1 LRRTH
6 RVKKTTKIASIS
18 LFIMIGLI
26 FGLFISSKLDIQVN
40 SNAQTK
46 EISKDSSDFLNK
58 LGGALSEISESA
70 SPAVV
75 NISTSM
81 TVKMQQTPFDHFFN
95 DPFFRR
101 FFGDQPRGHQREY
114 KSSALGSGVI
124 VSNDGYILTNNHVI
138 KDADEIKVL
147 LFDNREFKGKVIG
160 ADPKT
165 DLAVIKIDAKD
176 LPILRLG
183 DSDKLKVGSVVVAIG
198 NPYGL
203 SHTITMG
210 IVSAVGRANVGIA
223 DYEDFIQT
231 DAAINPGNSG
241 GALVNAEAEMIGIN
255 TAIFSTTGGYQGIGF
270 AIPSNMAK
278 NVMKSLIEHGKVVRG
293 WLGVTIQNLTPEL
306 AKHFGIKSKEGVLVS
321 DVLEKSPAEKGGMK
335 SGDLIIKYDGKDVE
349 DSVSLRTMVAQTT
362 PDREV
367 KVVVIRNEKEKEL
380 TIKIGEL
387 PENVATVGKE
397 VSSSLDGVTVQDI
410 SPDIREKLNLPERIT
425 GIVVTNV
432 APDSPVQGVLRPGDV
447 IREINRKEVNN
458 VKDFRDIMKNIKA
471 KEDILMLIYRNG
483 ASIFVTVKK

>member
-1 LRRTH
+1 
-6 RVKKTTKIASIS
+6 
-18 LFIMIGLI
+18 MIGLI
-26 FGLFISSKLDIQVN
+26 VGLFISSNLDIQVH

-46 EISKDSSDFLNK
+46 EITKESSDFLNK
-58 LGGALSEISESA
+58 LGVALSEISESA

-75 NISTSM
+75 NISTST

-101 FFGDQPRGHQREY
+101 FFGDQPHGQQREY

-124 VSNDGYILTNNHVI
+124 VSNDGYILTNNHVV

-147 LFDNREFKGKVIG
+147 LFDNREFEGKVIG

-176 LPILRLG
+176 LPTLRLG

-241 GALVNAEAEMIGIN
+241 GALVNAQAELVGIN

-278 NVMKSLIEHGKVVRG
+278 NVMNSLIEHGKVVRG

-321 DVLEKSPAEKGGMK
+321 DVMEKSPAEKGGME
-335 SGDLIIKYDGKDVE
+335 SGDLIIRYDGKDVE
-349 DSVSLRTMVAQTT
+349 DSVSLRTMVAQTAPGT
-362 PDREV
+362 KV

-380 TIKIGEL
+380 TIQIGEL
-387 PENVATVGKE
+387 PENVATIGKE
-397 VSSSLDGVTVQDI
+397 ESSSLEGVTVQDI

-425 GIVVTNV
+425 GIVVTGIT
-432 APDSPVQGVLRPGDV
+432 PDSPVQGALRPGDI
-447 IREINRKEVNN
+447 IREVNKQSITSVKEF
-458 VKDFRDIMKNIKA
+458 KDIMSKIKE
-471 KEDILMLIYRNG
+471 KEDILMLVYRGG
-483 ASIFVTVKK
+483 ASIFITLKK